1 MFSNNMMPTTVAGT
15 IKSIELMENN
25 TGMVEDLQSNNRY
38 FQDSMR
44 ASGWDLPGNPDVP
57 IVPVMIYDDKLALDI
72 SNELFD
78 YGIMAKGLFYPTVG
92 KVIFY
97 PPNFF
102 LNFPLGQSENQGS
115 DNEHSYKGPVG
126 LCC

>member
-1 MFSNNMMPTTVAGT
+1 MFSNNMQPTTVAGA
-15 IKSIELMENN
+15 IKSIELLQSNPE
-25 TGMVEDLQSNNRY
+25 MVENLQANNRY

-44 ASGWDLPGNPDVP
+44 AKGWDLPGDPDVP
-57 IVPVMIYDDKLALDI
+57 IVPVMIYDDKLALDL

-78 YGIMAKGLFYPTVG
+78 YGIMAKGLSYPTVG

-97 PPNFF
+97 PPNFV
-102 LNFPLGQSENQGS
+102 LNFTLGQSENQGS
-115 DNEHSYKGPVG
+115 DYEHSYKGSVG